1 VLSSKHLSRNAIL
14 LALSL
19 WLALLLVTHR
29 GPMSPYSYIPQAGSA
44 LQVTRAGAEDALT
57 VIPVTRFLYDG
68 TVPDY
73 EEAHNLRLPLH
84 SFVVS
89 VLMAFVR
96 RYDVAN
102 ELANLLFMIILCI
115 AALRLA
121 DRYSLQRGAVLL
133 GLATLFALPPIVG
146 YIGQPMHYIV
156 GPAVNDLVI
165 LVALAAGEKRLRNPL
180 FAGALTAILCV
191 NYDWYVFAA
200 ALGLYVLFVVR
211 LESSRAAA
219 VYLAVALAPAVAWNR
234 LLAAMSHSKV
244 SARISNTFVSDVVVE
259 WLDFLTKPAARPM
272 FPLAATQIGAHV
284 AFHELIA
291 LIHWPL
297 LLGCAIVLWQYRP
310 AAPAPRAVKLLLL
323 LVAIFA
329 VEQLLT
335 AAADWENNPRRAL
348 PVFLAFA
355 CAYCWAIHTTWHQ
368 RAWRITFVTL
378 FALTSLVAFADVLI
392 SAPGATP
399 LYMSEN
405 IRGTAKYALRYQ
417 NGRIDIAPE
426 LAPEQRVFRQP
437 FPRAA
442 VSGLGWAW
450 LAANAFAAAAL
461 LLLFVLLARVEL
473 LPRGAPYACAAVIV
487 LSVIRFLL

>member
-1 VLSSKHLSRNAIL
+1 MLSSKRLSRNAIL
-14 LALSL
+14 LTLSL

-29 GPMSPYSYIPQAGSA
+29 GPMSPYSNVFQAASS
-44 LQVTRAGAEDALT
+44 LPVTRAAAVDALT
-57 VIPVTRFLYDG
+57 VVPVTRFFYDG

-73 EEAHNLRLPLH
+73 EHAHNLRLPLH

-102 ELANLLFMIILCI
+102 ELANLLFLIVLCI

-121 DRYSLQRGAVLL
+121 DRYGLHRGAVLL

-156 GPAVNDLVI
+156 GPVVNDLVI
-165 LVALAAGEKRLRNPL
+165 LVAFAAGEKRLRNPL
-180 FAGALTAILCV
+180 FAGALTAILCF

-200 ALGLYVLFVVR
+200 ALALYVVLIVR
-211 LESSRAAA
+211 LESFR
-219 VYLAVALAPAVAWNR
+219 AVALYLGVAMAPAAAWNR
-234 LLAAMSHSKV
+234 LLALMSDSTV
-244 SARISNTFVSDVVVE
+244 SNQIRNTFGADVVGE
-259 WLDFLTKPAARPM
+259 WLDFFANPAARPM

-284 AFHELIA
+284 AFHEVIA

-297 LLGCAIVLWQYRP
+297 LAGCAIVLWQHRQP
-310 AAPAPRAVKLLLL
+310 APAPRPVRLMLL
-323 LVAIFA
+323 LVAVFA

-355 CAYCWAIHTTWHQ
+355 CAYCWAIHATWHQ
-368 RAWRITFVTL
+368 RAWRIAFVTL

-392 SAPGATP
+392 RAPGAAP
-399 LYMSEN
+399 LYMGEN

-426 LAPEQRVFRQP
+426 LEPRQRVFREP

-442 VSGLGWAW
+442 VSGVGWAW
-450 LAANAFAAAAL
+450 LAANAIAAAAL
-461 LLLFVLLARVEL
+461 VLLFVLLAKVEL
-473 LPRGAPYACAAVIV
+473 LPRGAPYACAAVIA
-487 LSVIRFLL
+487 LSGIRFLW

>member
-1 VLSSKHLSRNAIL
+1 LSRNAIL

-29 GPMSPYSYIPQAGSA
+29 GPMSPYSYVPQAVRS
-44 LQVTRAGAEDALT
+44 QPVTRAGAEDALT
-57 VIPVTRFLYDG
+57 IVPVTRFFYDG
-68 TVPDY
+68 TPPDY
-73 EEAHNLRLPLH
+73 ATAHNLRLPLH
-84 SFVVS
+84 SFAVS

-102 ELANLLFMIILCI
+102 ELANLLFLIVLCM

-121 DRYSLQRGAVLL
+121 DRYGLQRGAVFL
-133 GLATLFALPPIVG
+133 GLATLLALPPIVG

-156 GPAVNDLVI
+156 GPVVNDLVI
-165 LVALAAGEKRLRNPL
+165 LAAFASGEKRLRNPL

-200 ALGLYVLFVVR
+200 ALALYVLLVVR
-211 LESSRAAA
+211 LERVRAVIAY
-219 VYLAVALAPAVAWNR
+219 VGVALAPAIVWNR
-234 LLAAMSHSKV
+234 LLALMSD
-244 SARISNTFVSDVVVE
+244 SAVSDKIRTTFLADVAIE
-259 WLDFLTKPAARPM
+259 WLRFLSKPAARPM
-272 FPLAATQIGAHV
+272 FPLAATQIGAHI
-284 AFHELIA
+284 AFHEVIA

-297 LLGCAIVLWQYRP
+297 LLACAIVLWQYRP
-310 AAPAPRAVKLLLL
+310 ATPAPRPVTLLLL
-323 LVAIFA
+323 LVALFA

-335 AAADWENNPRRAL
+335 GATDWENNPRRAL

-355 CAYCWAIHTTWHQ
+355 CAWCWAIHATWH
-368 RAWRITFVTL
+368 RRGWRIAFVTL
-378 FALTSLVAFADVLI
+378 FVLTSLVAFADVLLRT
-392 SAPGATP
+392 PGATP

-405 IRGTAKYALRYQ
+405 TRGPAKDALRFQ
-417 NGRIDIAPE
+417 NGRIVLAPE
-426 LAPEQRVFRQP
+426 LEPEQRVFREP

-442 VSGLGWAW
+442 LSRVGWKW
-450 LAANAFAAAAL
+450 LAANAFAAAVL

-487 LSVIRFLL
+487 LSAIRFLL

>member
-1 VLSSKHLSRNAIL
+1 LSRNAIL

-57 VIPVTRFLYDG
+57 VIPVTRFFYDG

-89 VLMAFVR
+89 VLMAFIR

-102 ELANLLFMIILCI
+102 ELTNLLFLIILSI

-121 DRYSLQRGAVLL
+121 DRYSLHRGAVLL

-165 LVALAAGEKRLRNPL
+165 LVAFAAGEKRLRNPL

-211 LESSRAAA
+211 LESSRAAGA
-219 VYLAVALAPAVAWNR
+219 YLAVALAPAVAWNR
-234 LLAAMSHSKV
+234 LLAAMSDSKV

-259 WLDFLTKPAARPM
+259 WLDFLTKPGARPM

-310 AAPAPRAVKLLLL
+310 AAAVPRPVKLLLL

-378 FALTSLVAFADVLI
+378 FALTSLVAFADALI
-392 SAPGATP
+392 GAPGATP

-437 FPRAA
+437 FQRAA
-442 VSGLGWAW
+442 AAGVRWAW

-461 LLLFVLLARVEL
+461 VLLFALLARVDL

-487 LSVIRFLL
+487 LSGIRFLL